1 MGFEFDAS
9 KIPLLINII
18 ERAIQDGREW
28 GLQLLDE
35 AQDKRDKRKISTN
48 AIHVSTLWSIG
59 TGIVT
64 GFAGIFGIPADV
76 VDAVYSQVKLSS
88 TLFTINDFDT
98 ADESK
103 WVLIVSAAS
112 GISVRK
118 LSKYLGLYSVKALQK
133 AFLPKS
139 FRVIMRMNERFAL
152 KIASKLFSKNVVKTA
167 KIIPAVGSIVGG
179 TVNGV
184 TMFLL
189 GNAILIFI
197 DEWKNEGEGE
207 GGSFSLSP
215 A

>member
-9 KIPLLINII
+9 KIPLLINIM
-18 ERAIQDGREW
+18 EKAIQDGREW

-35 AQDKRDKRKISTN
+35 AQNKRDKRKISTD

-64 GFAGIFGIPADV
+64 GFTGIFGIPADV

-88 TLFTINDFDT
+88 ALLTINGFDT

-103 WVLIVSAAS
+103 WVLIISAAS

-118 LSKYLGLYSVKALQK
+118 LSKYLGFYSVKALQK
-133 AFLPKS
+133 ALLPKS
-139 FRVIMRMNERFAL
+139 FRLIMKMNERFAL

-167 KIIPAVGSIVGG
+167 KIIPAVGGIVGG

-189 GNAILIFI
+189 GNAILTFI
-197 DEWKNEGEGE
+197 DEWKNEGEGK
-207 GGSFSLSP
+207 
-215 A
+215 

>member
-9 KIPLLINII
+9 KIPLLINIM
-18 ERAIQDGREW
+18 EKAIQDGREW

-35 AQDKRDKRKISTN
+35 AQNKRDKRKISTD

-64 GFAGIFGIPADV
+64 GFTGIFGIPADV

-88 TLFTINDFDT
+88 ALLTINGFDT

-103 WVLIVSAAS
+103 WVLIISAAS

-118 LSKYLGLYSVKALQK
+118 LSKYLGFYSVKALQK
-133 AFLPKS
+133 ALLPKS
-139 FRVIMRMNERFAL
+139 FRLIMKMNERFAL

-167 KIIPAVGSIVGG
+167 KIIPAVGGIVGG

-189 GNAILIFI
+189 GNAILTFI
-197 DEWKNEGEGE
+197 DEWKNEGEE
-207 GGSFSLSP
+207 VGSFSLSP